1 MDISSNQE
9 VNMRKLLLFAVFAP
23 LLFPNVLQAQVLEA
37 TLGIDGMF

>member
-9 VNMRKLLLFAVFAP
+9 VNMRKIWLLAIFAP
-23 LLFPNVLQAQVLEA
+23 LLFPNVLQPQVLEA